1 MRQLITASRSL
12 SSSRAFRRFERAAF
26 ASSQAAENLG
36 LEK

>member
-1 MRQLITASRSL
+1 MRQLITASRSP
-12 SSSRAFRRFERAAF
+12 SSRAFRRFERLAF